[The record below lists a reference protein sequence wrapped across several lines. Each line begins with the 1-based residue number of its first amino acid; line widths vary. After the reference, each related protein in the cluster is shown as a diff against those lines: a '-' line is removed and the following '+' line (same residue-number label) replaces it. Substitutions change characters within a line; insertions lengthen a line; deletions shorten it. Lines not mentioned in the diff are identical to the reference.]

1 MRVYRARDKY
11 KDNIMRMESNNLKRT
26 RGECDGVDCSEDKKD
41 EHQVKKKAKMDNKI
55 KNWGKIFLDI
65 ELRDQ
70 LLEHLKNEESVR
82 KGFNNLYQCLN
93 PPSHHE
99 ANDVEDDDDDD
110 DDACIT
116 QDDQYKVI
124 FTFIDVFIPLIHLFL
139 EYNNSS

>member
-11 KDNIMRMESNNLKRT
+11 KDNIKRNLKRT
-26 RGECDGVDCSEDKKD
+26 RGERDGVDCIEDKKD

-82 KGFNNLYQCLN
+82 KGFNNLYQ
-93 PPSHHE
+93 
-99 ANDVEDDDDDD
+99 
-110 DDACIT
+110 
-116 QDDQYKVI
+116 QYVQKKN
-124 FTFIDVFIPLIHLFL
+124 FA
-139 EYNNSS
+139 